1 METVKVQYKVKPGFV
16 ETNKANIS
24 KVMQE
29 LREIND
35 GGIKYSAFTCGDG
48 QTFIHLAMFSDE
60 SGQQKLNGLESF
72 RNFQAALKESEPVE
86 PPKPD
91 LLVIVDSCYRI
102 F

>member
-1 METVKVQYKVKPGFV
+1 MKSVKVQYKTTAEFA

-24 KVMQE
+24 KVMSD

-35 GGIKYSAFTCGDG
+35 EGIKYSVFLSDDG
-48 QTFIHLAMFSDE
+48 QTFMHLAIFRDD

-72 RNFQAALKESEPVE
+72 KNFQAALKESEPVE

-91 LLVIVDSCYRI
+91 VLAIVDSSYRI